1 MFLKHIASVCFR
13 NKQQRASTMKTQN
26 FKLMY
31 LHGGRW
37 LERIYKDTIYANV
50 QRVANSFPKSVTWY
64 IEPM

>member
-1 MFLKHIASVCFR
+1 
-13 NKQQRASTMKTQN
+13 MKTKN